1 MAAAYERALIEKGAA
16 VEIRA
21 VQAANSKAKAETIEL
36 EIKHK
41 GGLKSHWAHHVP
53 EKLKGL
59 ATFSA

>member
-1 MAAAYERALIEKGAA
+1 MAAAHERALIEKGAA

-21 VQAANSKAKAETIEL
+21 VQGANSKAKAETIEL

-41 GGLKSHWAHHVP
+41 GGLKSHWPRVS